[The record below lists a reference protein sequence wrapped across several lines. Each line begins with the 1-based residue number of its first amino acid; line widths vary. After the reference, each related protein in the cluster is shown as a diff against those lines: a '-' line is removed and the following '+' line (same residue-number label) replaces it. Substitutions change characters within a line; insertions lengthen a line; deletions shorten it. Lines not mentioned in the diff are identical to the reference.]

1 MRPVRAKALNIAR
14 SFKAFAL
21 TGRQVCE
28 HDNPGRC
35 PGLRASALSG
45 RAACFHCSGL
55 RTFGPS
61 GRAACFHCSGLR
73 TFGPSGRAAC
83 ILCPGLRA
91 SGPFRACCLYQLL
104 WAKSF
109 WAFSPYINHLRNLSK
124 QYVRWAPLETIP
136 PKSHKRTERQGHPP
150 ASEKHPP
157 APEKHPHSILPR
169 RSPPSRNEPGRR
181 APYGTHDNS

>member
-1 MRPVRAKALNIAR
+1 MRPVRAKAVNIAR
-14 SFKAFAL
+14 SFTALAL
-21 TGRQVCE
+21 TGRQVWE

-45 RAACFHCSGL
+45 RAACFHC
-55 RTFGPS
+55 
-61 GRAACFHCSGLR
+61 
-73 TFGPSGRAAC
+73 
-83 ILCPGLRA
+83 PGLRA
-91 SGPFRACCLYQLL
+91 SGPFRACCLYPLP

-109 WAFSPYINHLRNLSK
+109 WAFRPYINHLRNLSK
-124 QYVRWAPLETIP
+124 QYVRWAPQKTIP
-136 PKSHKRTERQGHPP
+136 PKSHKRTERQGHPPAPEKHPP

-181 APYGTHDNS
+181 APCGTHDNS

>member
-14 SFKAFAL
+14 SFNAFAL

-35 PGLRASALSG
+35 PGLRASA
-45 RAACFHCSGL
+45 
-55 RTFGPS
+55 PS
-61 GRAACFHCSGLR
+61 G
-73 TFGPSGRAAC
+73 
-83 ILCPGLRA
+83 
-91 SGPFRACCLYQLL
+91 RACCLYPLL
-104 WAKSF
+104 WAKNF

-124 QYVRWAPLETIP
+124 QYVRWAPQKAIP

-150 ASEKHPP
+150 APEKHPP

-169 RSPPSRNEPGRR
+169 RSPPSRNEPGQR
-181 APYGTHDNS
+181 APCGTHDNS